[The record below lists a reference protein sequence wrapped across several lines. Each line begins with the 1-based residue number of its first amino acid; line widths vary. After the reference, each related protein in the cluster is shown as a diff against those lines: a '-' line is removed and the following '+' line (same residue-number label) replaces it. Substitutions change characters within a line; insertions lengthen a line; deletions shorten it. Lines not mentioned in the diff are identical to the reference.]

1 MKDLRMKKMKILND
15 PKLPVFPEATS
26 VVGIR
31 CPKKR
36 QIIECFFTDY
46 RFWFVHNNIRIASIF
61 GYF

>member
-46 RFWFVHNNIRIASIF
+46 RF
-61 GYF
+61 